1 MADDIIK
8 CGLSVFSNI
17 KCDKYHLYPKD
28 TGVIPLKNCN
38 IDITAHLKSV
48 KVAAGGFRNFSRSPV
63 ADNEGQLILNRVGLF
78 DTKLYKDIFVCP
90 AHRFKLGIY
99 FKQKKTC
106 QFPDHEGKGKV
117 YRGVSLEESEWILHK
132 HSRLLPVGEGKFL
145 SEFLIHSFK
154 CL

>member
-99 FKQKKTC
+99 FKQKKHVNFLTMKVKEKFTEA
-106 QFPDHEGKGKV
+106 FPWKKV
-117 YRGVSLEESEWILHK
+117 NGFCINTADYYQLERVSFYLN
-132 HSRLLPVGEGKFL
+132 F
-145 SEFLIHSFK
+145 
-154 CL
+154 